1 MDDFGLLVVDKP
13 IGPTSHRVVSIVRQG
28 TGIRKVGHAGT
39 LDPRASGVLVL
50 CLGAATRLSEFLSTD
65 TKRYE
70 AVIRFGSS
78 SETYDGEGPMV
89 RITGA
94 VPREDDIREVLKEF
108 QGEIEQVPP
117 PYSAIKLQG
126 RKAYELARKGEEVE
140 LEPRTV
146 TIYDLV
152 LVEYRPPDLVL
163 AIECS
168 AGTYIRSIA
177 HDLGERLTTGAHLA
191 SLRRTKAGIF
201 TLADCV
207 PLHALEAAMAAGTWQ
222 DYRRLAADALPD
234 LPEIKLEG
242 SSLEDVFN
250 GRQIQSVGQAE
261 GLARGIGP
269 DGDLVALLESTED
282 GLSWHPRK
290 VFVR

>member
-1 MDDFGLLVVDKP
+1 MDDFGLLIVDKP
-13 IGPTSHRVVSIVRQG
+13 VGPTSHRVVSVVRQG

-50 CLGAATRLSEFLSTD
+50 CLGAATRLSEYLSTD

-94 VPREDDIREVLKEF
+94 APREEDIREVLGEF
-108 QGEIEQVPP
+108 KGEIEQVPP

-126 RKAYELARKGEEVE
+126 RKAYEMARKGEEVD
-140 LEPRTV
+140 LAPRQV

-152 LVEYRPPDLVL
+152 LDEYRPPDLVL
-163 AIECS
+163 EIECS

-201 TLADCV
+201 TLDDCV
-207 PLHALEAAMAAGTWQ
+207 PLRALELAMAERAWQ
-222 DYRRLAADALPD
+222 EYRRPAADALPN
-234 LPEIKLEG
+234 LPRVQIEG
-242 SSLEDVFN
+242 PILADVLN
-250 GRQIQSVGQAE
+250 GRRIPTAGEME
-261 GLARGIGP
+261 GMARAIGP
-269 DGDLVALLESTED
+269 DGDLVALLESVED
-282 GLSWHPRK
+282 GRFWHPRK
-290 VFVR
+290 VFNR